1 MYAYLNR
8 RKNVY
13 LPIFTKN
20 LHIIITHLSIQIT
33 VVIFPLFYGKTTSS
47 ILYWEKTTIL
57 LVCRV
62 VSGWVQ
68 RWWIYHILGF
78 RKYKISH
85 IQEMHQEVFAL
96 QCHHVHW
103 WLSRAMLC
111 FLCCILI
118 KPIDQ
123 SKIKASTRE
132 PWVINLNIVLTI
144 KFHSYFYLWKDRKTV
159 QKLNF

>member
-1 MYAYLNR
+1 MFTFPSSPKIYISL
-8 RKNVY
+8 
-13 LPIFTKN
+13 LPIF
-20 LHIIITHLSIQIT
+20 LFRSRLL
-33 VVIFPLFYGKTTSS
+33 FLPLFYGKHTSQFY
-47 ILYWEKTTIL
+47 IGMNNL
-57 LVCRV
+57 LTCLV

-68 RWWIYHILGF
+68 RWWFYHILGF

-132 PWVINLNIVLTI
+132 PWVINLKILPTI
-144 KFHSYFYLWKDRKTV
+144 KFLSTITL
-159 QKLNF
+159 

>member
-1 MYAYLNR
+1 MFTFPSSPKIYISL
-8 RKNVY
+8 
-13 LPIFTKN
+13 LPIFLFRSRLLFFHCFMAR
-20 LHIIITHLSIQIT
+20 LHAQ
-33 VVIFPLFYGKTTSS
+33 FYIGK
-47 ILYWEKTTIL
+47 KTTIE

-78 RKYKISH
+78 GKYKISH

-132 PWVINLNIVLTI
+132 PWIINLNILPTT
-144 KFHSYFYLWKDRKTV
+144 KFHSTISLCNHRKKYLK
-159 QKLNF
+159 